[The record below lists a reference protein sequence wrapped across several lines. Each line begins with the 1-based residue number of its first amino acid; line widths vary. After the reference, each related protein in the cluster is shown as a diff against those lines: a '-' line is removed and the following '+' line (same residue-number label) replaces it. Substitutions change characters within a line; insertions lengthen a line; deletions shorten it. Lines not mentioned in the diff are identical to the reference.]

1 MTSIKG
7 IIKKNLS
14 QPITY
19 GGYSEDNMCR
29 ISVEADSAKD
39 YINPDDVYLKIEELI
54 NTINMGFK
62 NIANRLSDVKIS
74 EDVLL
79 VNDQTM
85 QPIVDELAE
94 QIGGKLDDNEDISP
108 LAQQLEMA
116 LQNVYDSACDAY
128 ETKQAELNK
137 GAIRICEQDAKVAYV
152 QVIS

>member
-1 MTSIKG
+1 MTSIRG
-7 IIKKNLS
+7 IIQKKLS

-19 GGYSEDNMCR
+19 GGYSEDNICR
-29 ISVEADSAKD
+29 IDAKADSARN
-39 YINPDDVYLKIEELI
+39 YINPDEVYLKIEELI
-54 NTINMGFK
+54 NTINIGFK
-62 NIANRLSDVKIS
+62 NIANRLSDIKIS

-94 QIGGKLDDNEDISP
+94 QIGGKLDNNEDISP
-108 LAQQLEMA
+108 LAQQLEIA

-137 GAIRICEQDAKVAYV
+137 GARRICENNSEVAYV